1 MNIADL
7 RAMPECLTANPGIRQ
22 GATHRDMQGMAVAP
36 GRDSEAGGGPHSPH
50 MLDCLG
56 NICNRLGVQHCQR
69 VEMVSVPEI
78 PGGELVV
85 LEVEKQRSR
94 SMIMQQLDNKKIVV
108 KLLMK
113 KRLVDGLGES
123 DGRVDLGWIL
133 CKIHGIQGSTSPYD
147 TPHSKK

>member
-22 GATHRDMQGMAVAP
+22 GATHRDMQGMSVAP

-78 PGGELVV
+78 PGRELVV
-85 LEVEKQRSR
+85 FEGEMAVEV
-94 SMIMQQLDNKKIVV
+94 
-108 KLLMK
+108 
-113 KRLVDGLGES
+113 KRLEGRRRRRDSGEAE
-123 DGRVDLGWIL
+123 I
-133 CKIHGIQGSTSPYD
+133 KINDYAAAC
-147 TPHSKK
+147 